1 MGNFHQS
8 PKEESIDEEDLEEGD
23 EGEPVESIDIED
35 AVDGK
40 GRLINQQPAWDRM
53 LQAEIE
59 INRDTPTGPVVSKG
73 VVKRCAIDPT
83 GKTTG
88 IYDQNPLL
96 NTMVY
101 EVEFLDGDVVEY
113 SANAIAENMLTQID
127 SDGFSAPMMD
137 GLVDFL
143 KDEAVAVPKRS
154 GYVVTKQGNK
164 KKRKTT
170 QGWKLLVK
178 WVDGLES
185 WVALKDLQAS
195 HPIEVA
201 EFARA

>member
-1 MGNFHQS
+1 
-8 PKEESIDEEDLEEGD
+8 
-23 EGEPVESIDIED
+23 
-35 AVDGK
+35 
-40 GRLINQQPAWDRM
+40 
-53 LQAEIE
+53 
-59 INRDTPTGPVVSKG
+59 
-73 VVKRCAIDPT
+73 
-83 GKTTG
+83 
-88 IYDQNPLL
+88 
-96 NTMVY
+96 MVY